1 MKVTEE
7 TVDSLFGKKAQ
18 YKIPLFQRHYVWD
31 KEDQWQ
37 PLWNDIKD
45 RYSQQG
51 SHFTGTLVIQKET
64 QSNDNGGIKNE
75 IYEIIDG
82 QQRLTTFQII
92 LCALR
97 DIAKEA
103 VKYEG
108 IEEDANRLI
117 LNRTRSQGGELRY
130 KLIPKDFDKE
140 QFLELV
146 DNDEDES
153 SGRIR
158 EAYNFFKTEIVG
170 YVQDTYDK
178 MDMLFDSIV
187 NNFGFV
193 QILLD
198 SEDEPEKIFESIN
211 VRGKKP
217 SEFDLLRNNLFLRAH
232 QDRDR
237 LYRQYWDH
245 FETPYW
251 NREEKDRTL
260 SELFLHHFLMA
271 KLGTEKVKVKEEFNI
286 YQKQY
291 HKKLQNANKGVEHE
305 FSELKR
311 YSQVY
316 QKMTDCKGDSTI
328 EKRMK
333 FYDTFEITT
342 LHPFILFVKCEVGL
356 SGDELNYVF
365 DILESYTV
373 RRMLCC
379 RGKNGLKNYNIFFS
393 ELIRKFSDD
402 FSIEDLVKQLSNQTS
417 GTRKYPKDKEM
428 QPALHI
434 HYDEDLQLFPEDS
447 TIVFP
452 DNRAV
457 RAALE
462 RRWFETAGQIK
473 ERLIRYIL
481 YQIEIMKRNE
491 NRFTET
497 NELPFNNRLTL
508 EHIIPIKWKGTWTLP
523 IGEGSVIYENDSARN
538 YTVSV
543 DRDVASN
550 ELFYRDLFSE
560 IDLDNPSRDNL
571 AEASYLDAFNLALA
585 RDHLL
590 QSIGNLTLVTRKLN
604 ASMSNAPFSDKK
616 GALNEHSILQ
626 LNNEICE
633 HDTWDINEIQER
645 AAKLITDVCKIWPS
659 LDWFA
664 ENLP

>member
-1 MKVTEE
+1 MKVTEQN
-7 TVDSLFGKKAQ
+7 VNSLFGNRVQ

-37 PLWNDIKD
+37 PLWNDIID
-45 RYSQQG
+45 RFSQQG

-64 QSNDNGGIKNE
+64 QSNDNGGTKNE

-97 DIAKEA
+97 DLAKED
-103 VKYEG
+103 VKYED

-117 LNRTRSQGGELRY
+117 LNKTRSQGGELRY
-130 KLIPKDFDKE
+130 KLIPKDLDKE

-153 SGRIR
+153 SGRVR
-158 EAYNFFKTEIVG
+158 DAYNFFKTKISD
-170 YVQDTYDK
+170 YVQDDCDK
-178 MDMLFDSIV
+178 MDILFDSIV
-187 NNFGFV
+187 NDFGFV

-198 SEDEPEKIFESIN
+198 SGDEPEKIFESIN
-211 VRGKKP
+211 ARGKQLLH
-217 SEFDLLRNNLFLRAH
+217 FDLLRNNLFLRAH

-251 NREEKDRTL
+251 DPEEKSGAS
-260 SELFLHHFLMA
+260 SELFLHHFLMT
-271 KLGTEKVKVKEEFNI
+271 KLGAEKVTPEFNV
-286 YQKQY
+286 YQRQY
-291 HKKLQNANKGVEHE
+291 HKKLQKGNKGVEHE

-311 YSQVY
+311 YSKVY
-316 QKMTDCKGDSTI
+316 QRMTDCKGNSMI

-333 FYDTFEITT
+333 FYDIFELTT

-379 RGKNGLKNYNIFFS
+379 RGKNGLKNYNRFFS
-393 ELIRKFSDD
+393 ELIRKFRDD
-402 FSIEDLVKQLSNQTS
+402 FSIENLVKQMSDQTS
-417 GTRKYPKDKEM
+417 GARRYPIDNEM

-434 HYDEDLQLFPEDS
+434 HYDEDPQLFPEDS

-452 DNRAV
+452 DNRAIK
-457 RAALE
+457 AALE

-473 ERLIRYIL
+473 KKLIRYIL
-481 YQIEIMKRNE
+481 YRIEIMKRNE
-491 NRFTET
+491 NRFIET
-497 NELPFNNRLTL
+497 NELTFNNRLTL
-508 EHIIPIKWKGTWTLP
+508 EHIIPIKWKETWTLP
-523 IGEGSVIYENDSARN
+523 IGEGTVIYGCDSTRN
-538 YTVSV
+538 HTVSV
-543 DRDVASN
+543 SRDVESN
-550 ELFYRDLFSE
+550 ELFYKDLFSQTN
-560 IDLDNPSRDNL
+560 LDSPSRDNL
-571 AEASYLDAFNLALA
+571 AEESYLDAFNLALA

-590 QSIGNLTLVTRKLN
+590 QSIGNLTLVTGNLN
-604 ASMSNAPFSDKK
+604 ASMSNRPFHEKRERLYANSLCT
-616 GALNEHSILQ
+616 LNREIHA
-626 LNNEICE
+626 NN
-633 HDTWDINEIQER
+633 DWDVNEIQER
-645 AAKLITDVCKIWPS
+645 AAKLIADVWKIWPS

>member
-1 MKVTEE
+1 MKVTEQ
-7 TVDSLFGKKAQ
+7 TVNSLFGNRVQ

-31 KEDQWQ
+31 KDDQWE

-45 RYSQQG
+45 RLSQQG
-51 SHFTGTLVIQKET
+51 THFTGTLVIQKET
-64 QSNDNGGIKNE
+64 QTNDNGVSKNE

-97 DIAKEA
+97 DLAKEDE
-103 VKYEG
+103 KYED
-108 IEEDANRLI
+108 IEEDVNRLI
-117 LNRTRSQGGELRY
+117 LNKTRSQGGELRY
-130 KLIPKDFDKE
+130 KLIPKDLDKE

-146 DNDEDES
+146 DNDKDES

-158 EAYNFFKTEIVG
+158 EAYNFFKTVIAD
-170 YVQDTYDK
+170 YVQDNYDK
-178 MDMLFDSIV
+178 MGTLFDSIV
-187 NNFGFV
+187 EDFGFV

-198 SEDEPEKIFESIN
+198 SEDEPEKIFESLN
-211 VRGKKP
+211 ARGKHLLQ
-217 SEFDLLRNNLFLRAH
+217 FDLLRNNLFLRAH

-251 NREEKDRTL
+251 NREVKKDRTL
-260 SELFLHHFLMA
+260 SEQFLHHFLMA
-271 KLGTEKVKVKEEFNI
+271 KLGEEKVTPEFNI
-286 YQKQY
+286 YQRQY
-291 HKKLQNANKGVEHE
+291 HKKLQKANKGVEHE

-316 QKMTDCKGDSTI
+316 QKMIDCKGDSTI

-402 FSIEDLVKQLSNQTS
+402 FSIENLVKQLSKQTS
-417 GTRKYPKDKEM
+417 GARKYPTNNEM

-434 HYDEDLQLFPEDS
+434 HYDEDPQLFPEAS

-457 RAALE
+457 KAALE
-462 RRWFETAGQIK
+462 RRWFESAGQIK

-481 YQIEIMKRNE
+481 YQIEIMNRNE
-491 NRFTET
+491 NGFTET
-497 NELPFNNRLTL
+497 NELTFNNRLTL
-508 EHIIPIKWKGTWTLP
+508 EHIMPIKWKGTWTLL

-543 DRDVASN
+543 DRDVTSN
-550 ELFYRDLFSE
+550 ELFYKDLFSE
-560 IDLDNPSRDNL
+560 TDLDNPSRDNL

-585 RDHLL
+585 RDYLL
-590 QSIGNLTLVTRKLN
+590 QSIGNLTIVTRKLN
-604 ASMSNAPFSDKK
+604 SSMSNAPFSDKK

-633 HDTWDINEIQER
+633 HDTWDINEIQAR
-645 AAKLITDVCKIWPS
+645 AEKLIADVCKIWPS

-664 ENLP
+664 ENQP